1 MIEVFFELQIFAL
14 NPNVTT
20 ANTSGN
26 HLTPEIKTFYDDHL
40 IELAEPDLIFDQFAL
55 KRPIPKGN
63 GKTIEF
69 RKWEALPKLTSA
81 LTEAVTPNGQN
92 LDMGVLTAEVA
103 QYGGY
108 VTVSDMLELTAID
121 PIILEATKLIAS
133 QAGRTLDT
141 ITRNAITA
149 GTNVMYAPA
158 GSTPVT
164 ARTGVA
170 ATSLMTLDV
179 IRRARL
185 QLRRNNAP
193 RFDKAYIAVIHPDV
207 AMDVRELNGWLDV
220 VKYASADRI
229 FNGEIGMI
237 EGVRFIEN
245 TEARI
250 FASAG
255 ASSVNV
261 YATMF
266 IGQGAYGTT
275 EITGGGL
282 QHFVKQKGSAGT
294 EDPLDQRATIGWKA
308 TKVSKILV
316 PEYLVRVESC
326 SSSEA
331 TAIAN

>member
-1 MIEVFFELQIFAL
+1 MIEVIFELQIFAL
-14 NPNVTT
+14 NTNTTT
-20 ANTSGN
+20 ANSSGN
-26 HLTPEIKTFYDDHL
+26 HLTPEIKTYYEERL
-40 IELAEPDLIFDQFAL
+40 IELAEPELIHDQFAE
-55 KRPIPKGN
+55 KYPIPKGN

-69 RKWEALPKLTSA
+69 RKFAALAKA
-81 LTEAVTPNGQN
+81 LTPLTEGVTPNGQN
-92 LDMGVLTAEVA
+92 LDVSTLTAEIA

-108 VTVSDMLELTAID
+108 VTMSDLLELTAID
-121 PIILEATKLIAS
+121 PIILRATRLIAS

-141 ITRNAITA
+141 VTRNAITG

-158 GSTPVT
+158 GSTAVN
-164 ARTGVA
+164 ARTNVA
-170 ATSLMTLDV
+170 ANSLITLSL
-179 IRRARL
+179 IRQARL
-185 QLRRNNAP
+185 QLRRQNAP
-193 RFDKAYIAVIHPDV
+193 RFDGAYVAIIHPDV
-207 AMDVRELNGWLDV
+207 AMDVRELNGWIDV
-220 VKYASADRI
+220 VKYGASERI
-229 FNGEIGMI
+229 YNGEIGMI

-261 YATMF
+261 YATLF

-294 EDPLDQRATIGWKA
+294 EDPLDQRSTVGWKA

-316 PEYLVRVESC
+316 PEYIVRLE
-326 SSSEA
+326 SSSSAQA